1 MILAEPLSHPTTLG
15 QLLEIGAPQTTAIA
29 APDRPGLSYG
39 DLRKTVA
46 RGAKAIGN
54 IGVGRR
60 DRIVIVLD
68 NGPEAAVGFLAAAS
82 AGVACP
88 LNPGLTASEFEFT
101 ISDLEA
107 RALITAPGPS
117 AARDVADKLEIPIL
131 EVVPGDKA
139 GAIELVAINL
149 VANNGNDRDPAEW
162 HKPTSDHE
170 ALALHT
176 SGTTARPKLVPLT
189 HGNLCASA
197 RNIAASL
204 SLSPADRCLNVM
216 PLFHVHGLV
225 AAMLSTLYAGAT
237 IWCAPG
243 FNGLK
248 FFGWMDQAQATWMTA
263 VPTIYQAALGRAPRN
278 ADVIA
283 RNPFRF
289 MRSSSAAMP
298 TSVLERLEQTFGTAV
313 VESYGMTE
321 SAQQICANPLPPAV
335 RKPGTVGLPSGP
347 DVTILDELGATV
359 AGGITGEVAIKGEN
373 VTSGYFENPDANA
386 AAFVG
391 PWLRTGDLGGFDAD
405 GYLTLVGRAKEII
418 NRGGEK
424 ISPAEVEDALLRHP
438 GVTEAA
444 VFALPHPSL
453 GEEPAAAVVMGGAA
467 ATTDALRAHVSER
480 LAKFKVPRTIV
491 VVDALPKGPTGKVA
505 RLSLAKQLG
514 LTSR

>member
-1 MILAEPLSHPTTLG
+1 
-15 QLLEIGAPQTTAIA
+15 
-29 APDRPGLSYG
+29 
-39 DLRKTVA
+39 V
-46 RGAKAIGN
+46 IGN
-54 IGVGRR
+54 SGISRG
-60 DRIVIVLD
+60 DRVVIVLD
-68 NGPEAAVGFLAAAS
+68 NGPEAAVAFLAAAS

-101 ISDLEA
+101 MTDLA
-107 RALITAPGPS
+107 ASALIVNPDPS
-117 AARDVADKLEIPIL
+117 IAWDVATKLGIPIL
-131 EVVPGDKA
+131 EIVAGEKA
-139 GAIELVAINL
+139 GEITVKSANDAIRE
-149 VANNGNDRDPAEW
+149 PATWQEA
-162 HKPTSDHE
+162 TADHE

-197 RNIAASL
+197 RNISGSL
-204 SLSPADRCLNVM
+204 GLNPADRCLNVM

-248 FFGWMDQAQATWMTA
+248 FFGWMDQGKATWTTA
-263 VPTIYQAALGRAPRN
+263 VPTIYQAVLGRAARN
-278 ADVIA
+278 AETIT

-289 MRSSSAAMP
+289 IRSSSAAMP
-298 TSVLERLEQTFGTAV
+298 TSVLGRLEQTFGTPV

-347 DVTILDELGATV
+347 DVAILDE
-359 AGGITGEVAIKGEN
+359 AGSPQDQGVTGEVAIKGEN
-373 VTSGYFENPDANA
+373 VTSGYFENPTANA
-386 AAFVG
+386 AAFSG
-391 PWLRTGDLGGFDAD
+391 PWLRTGDLGVMDAD

-424 ISPAEVEDALLRHP
+424 ISPAEVEDALLRHSD
-438 GVTEAA
+438 VTEAA
-444 VFALPHPSL
+444 VFALPHPTL
-453 GEEPAAAVVMGGAA
+453 GEEPAAAVVMGDKS
-467 ATTDALRAHVSER
+467 ATTDDIRAHASAL
-480 LAKFKVPRTIV
+480 LAGFKVPRTII

-514 LTSR
+514 LTDQ